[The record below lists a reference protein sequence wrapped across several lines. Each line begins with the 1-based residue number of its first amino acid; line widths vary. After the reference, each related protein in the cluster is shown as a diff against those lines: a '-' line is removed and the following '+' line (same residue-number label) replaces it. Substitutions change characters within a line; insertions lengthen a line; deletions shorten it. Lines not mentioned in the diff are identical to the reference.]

1 MNFLFGFPTPVIEI
15 ILVLV
20 LFVLGCALY
29 FGYRFETVES
39 VHQDDRSA
47 TDTVRT
53 EETSK

>member
-1 MNFLFGFPTPVIEI
+1 MNFLFGFPTPIVEI

-39 VHQDDRSA
+39 VQREERST
-47 TDTVRT
+47 TDTVKT
-53 EETSK
+53 EGTGK